1 MNSNPAATSRLE
13 IWAATPAPFD
23 SEGRLDVSVI
33 PEQARH
39 LRSIGVHGAFVNG
52 TTGEFAALSTAERR
66 AIAEAWADA
75 RPDGFG
81 LALHVG
87 STEQA
92 EAQALAAHAES
103 LGADFIAAVSP
114 YYGEAPTLDLVV
126 QYLKMVSDAAPN
138 TPLCYYHIP
147 SMTGSTHAPSAVVAA
162 AAPVVP
168 TLSRVKYTDGDPNEY
183 DRIQEAAEG
192 LTVYFGR
199 DELLPAALSFGT
211 RAVIG
216 SLFNGLAAVAH
227 QVVNAHDS
235 GDHELAFD
243 LHRPFREIAN
253 IAGSHGGLGFVKE
266 LLNELGPDSGRPRL
280 PWGPLSAADREAAR
294 DLAARLREPI
304 ASAGLRRK

>member
-1 MNSNPAATSRLE
+1 MNNTPAATSRLE

-23 SEGRLDVSVI
+23 SNGRVDVSMI

-66 AIAEAWADA
+66 EIAEAWADA
-75 RPDGFG
+75 RSDGFG

-87 STEQA
+87 STEPA
-92 EAQALAAHAES
+92 EAQELAAHAES
-103 LGADFIAAVSP
+103 LGADFIAAVTP
-114 YYGEAPTLDLVV
+114 YYGEAPTLDLVAR
-126 QYLKMVSDAAPN
+126 YLKMVSDAAPD

-147 SMTGSTHAPSAVVAA
+147 SMTGSTHTPSAVVAA
-162 AAPVVP
+162 AAPIVP

-183 DRIQEAAEG
+183 DRIREAAEG
-192 LTVYFGR
+192 ITVYFGR
-199 DELLPAALSFGT
+199 DELLPAALSFGAH
-211 RAVIG
+211 AVIG

-227 QVVNAHDS
+227 QITNAYDG
-235 GDHELAFD
+235 GDHDLAFE

-253 IAGSHGGLGFVKE
+253 LAGDHGGLGFVKE

-280 PWGPLSAADREAAR
+280 PWGPLDAADRAVASE
-294 DLAARLREPI
+294 LAQRLSAPI
-304 ASAGLRRK
+304 AAAGSRE